1 MRLIRSRLS
10 IRLFLSFLVVILI
23 GMTVIFLTTR
33 FTTPRA
39 FQNHLLYMEEQLG
52 MGAMVGQGQGQGQ
65 GQGRGQGNGQGGGMM
80 ADFYQ
85 NFQASFNESLLIA
98 VLVASLA
105 AVAASA
111 LLSRSIVAPLRAM
124 MDASQRIAEGHYDE
138 RVQARGSDELGQL
151 ALRFNQMAEQL
162 EQVESM
168 RRRLIGDVTHE
179 LRTPLTAIKG
189 SMEGLIDGVLPSSTE
204 TFEQIHQEADR
215 LNRLV
220 DDLQELSRVEARA
233 YPLDLRPVDVASLV
247 GTISKRLGF
256 QFEDKGV
263 TLTSSLPPSPMRVLA
278 DEDRIVQVLTNLAGN
293 ALQYTP
299 SGGSVALSVQSV
311 DDAVQFAVKDTGL
324 GIPAEHLAHIF
335 DRFYRVDKSRSRVR
349 GGSGIGLTI
358 ARHLVEAHGGR
369 IWAESNGEGQG
380 STFFFTLPASK

>member
-1 MRLIRSRLS
+1 
-10 IRLFLSFLVVILI
+10 
-23 GMTVIFLTTR
+23 
-33 FTTPRA
+33 
-39 FQNHLLYMEEQLG
+39 
-52 MGAMVGQGQGQGQ
+52 
-65 GQGRGQGNGQGGGMM
+65 
-80 ADFYQ
+80 
-85 NFQASFNESLLIA
+85 
-98 VLVASLA
+98 
-105 AVAASA
+105 
-111 LLSRSIVAPLRAM
+111 
-124 MDASQRIAEGHYDE
+124 
-138 RVQARGSDELGQL
+138 
-151 ALRFNQMAEQL
+151 
-162 EQVESM
+162 M

-311 DDAVQFAVKDTGL
+311 DDTVQFVVKDTGL
-324 GIPAEHLAHIF
+324 GIPSEHLAHIF

-369 IWAESNGEGQG
+369 IWAESKGEGQG